1 MHYVNFLNS
10 LESGTY
16 DELARDHR
24 QSVHTIRRDRGQV
37 EPELRTATPRGPGIG
52 RGGGVSAGP
61 VSVTRIRSAPDSAQK
76 KSEQRTPAPR
86 IGHIP
91 KIVSRGLAP
100 LHEDF
105 TIAVTEFVP
114 SSLPCGNLPSRDFLL
129 SNGMILVVP
138 SFHSPSGST
147 EATAGQG
154 ERRSSKDSLERQAS
168 DLPEKRRS

>member
-52 RGGGVSAGP
+52 RGGACRLG
-61 VSVTRIRSAPDSAQK
+61 RCRSRGSDQRQIPRKK

-105 TIAVTEFVP
+105 TIAVTEVVP